1 MALEYK
7 RIVCDI
13 DDTISFTL
21 NRDWGNAIP
30 NQPVIDKINQLYDM
44 GWEIYL
50 VTARGSISCK
60 SREEAS
66 DKYREQIEKWLS
78 KHGVK
83 YNVLSFEKYLAAYY
97 VDDKALTPEQFVDLE
112 VKTLKDGWSGAHVEL
127 REGRV
132 YKTHKDSIDAAAWYQ
147 KAKSFFNVPKI
158 HTLIGNTICMEYICE
173 TDDPIK
179 MKTVL
184 DIINEMKFLPAEL
197 NQHYF
202 EKYVDRISKHMEYLE
217 TYEKFLYW
225 LHMFNYLGQHWNN
238 VVNLLDKESS
248 FCHGDFTIENI
259 LVVDEHHYLIDPI
272 YEPNGKTWSSWL
284 LDVSKMLY
292 SLRRHNMFIEYSYL
306 YNNVTKDLP
315 ELLVHNKILTWLEM
329 SHIIRVYKYAPET
342 ERENLRKM
350 YDHLSDQM
358 NTVLDTELFTK

>member
-1 MALEYK
+1 MALEHK

-21 NRDWGNAIP
+21 NRDWENAVP

-60 SREEAS
+60 SREEAKE
-66 DKYREQIEKWLS
+66 KYGAQIKKWLL

-83 YNVLSFEKYLAAYY
+83 YHVLSFEKYLAAYY

-132 YKTHKDSIDAAAWYQ
+132 YKTHHDSIDAAAWYQ
-147 KAKSFFNVPKI
+147 KAKSFFDVPKI
-158 HTLIGNTICMEYICE
+158 HTLIGNTICMEYIHE
-173 TDDPIK
+173 TGDPVK

-184 DIINEMKFLPAEL
+184 GIINDMKNLPSCIKKS
-197 NQHYF
+197 NGFSY
-202 EKYVDRISKHMEYLE
+202 YISRIHKHLEYPE
-217 TYEKFLYW
+217 TYERFKNWGNMADFMGECW
-225 LHMFNYLGQHWNN
+225 S
-238 VVNLLDKESS
+238 NLFDALRCQIS
-248 FCHGDFTIENI
+248 FCHGDFTLENI
-259 LVVDEHHYLIDPI
+259 LVSGERHYLIDPI
-272 YEPNGKTWSSWL
+272 YEPNKDTWSSWL

-292 SLRRHNMFIEYSYL
+292 SLRRHDMFTEYYYL
-306 YNNVTKDLP
+306 YENVNSELP
-315 ELLVHNKILTWLEM
+315 TLLVSNKILTWLEM
-329 SHIIRVYKYAPET
+329 SHIIRVYKYSPET
-342 ERENLRKM
+342 ERPKLREM
-350 YDHLSDQM
+350 YDSLSDEM
-358 NTVLDTELFTK
+358 NYVLETKIF